1 MLATIGELIIH
12 EQPVLKEYII
22 DLCVALIHFYTEN
35 LAFLKEN
42 DLRGEVFLTKGSKI
56 FVDPNQA
63 IGCTYTGV
71 GSAPTMTC
79 SCHSRNILLLRRSS
93 KYLVNI
99 FHYLVNMLNIS

>member
-1 MLATIGELIIH
+1 MASVWRSAPGLEAPGACHHCIGELIIH

-22 DLCVALIHFYTEN
+22 DLCVELIHFYTEN

-79 SCHSRNILLLRRSS
+79 SCHSRNIL
-93 KYLVNI
+93 
-99 FHYLVNMLNIS
+99 